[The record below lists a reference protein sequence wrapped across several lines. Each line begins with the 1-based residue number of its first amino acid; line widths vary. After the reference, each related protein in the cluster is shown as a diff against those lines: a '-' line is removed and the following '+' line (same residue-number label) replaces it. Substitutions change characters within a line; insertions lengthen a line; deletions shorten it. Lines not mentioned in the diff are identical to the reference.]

1 MDPITAMA
9 TASAAFKALKSG
21 FMVGRDIEQMA
32 GDLSRWMGALS
43 DLEQAEKEAKNPPI
57 FKKMFAG
64 KTVEQEALEVFTAK
78 RKAQEQRDELK
89 SWISLTLGPKAW
101 QDLVATE
108 GKIRKQRQETIY
120 KQREKRRKFT
130 EIISLSIL
138 ACIGALLLYFFVMFL
153 KGLDARASETIPDY
167 VNCRLVGCE
176 TIDDSRVCVYR
187 GPNNTQEVVYIDTS
201 GWFPQELMCKYE
213 PNKAKPPTIRDTL
226 DAIKKAME

>member
-1 MDPITAMA
+1 MDPITTMA

-120 KQREKRRKFT
+120 KQREKRRKFI
-130 EIISLSIL
+130 EITSLSIL

-176 TIDDSRVCVYR
+176 IIDGSRVCIYR
-187 GPNNTQEVVYIDTS
+187 GPNNTQEVVYMDTS
-201 GWFPQELMCKYE
+201 EWFPQELMCKYE
-213 PNKAKPPTIRDTL
+213 PNKVKPPTIRDTL